1 MPSRTD
7 YSIRVVIIVIID
19 YNDDKNDVLDY
30 DQIAFERTL
39 DAKREPKRPR
49 QGPDRD
55 QTNIKMRTLGPD
67 QRAN

>member
-1 MPSRTD
+1 M
-7 YSIRVVIIVIID
+7 IID
-19 YNDDKNDVLDY
+19 YNDDNKNDVLDY
-30 DQIAFERTL
+30 DQIPFERTL
-39 DAKREPKRPR
+39 DANAHPKRPR

>member
-1 MPSRTD
+1 M
-7 YSIRVVIIVIID
+7 I
-19 YNDDKNDVLDY
+19 KNDVLDY

-39 DAKREPKRPR
+39 DAKRDTKRPR

>member
-1 MPSRTD
+1 M
-7 YSIRVVIIVIID
+7 IID

-30 DQIAFERTL
+30 DQIPFERTL
-39 DAKREPKRPR
+39 DANAPPKRPR

-55 QTNIKMRTLGPD
+55 QTNIKMRHLGPD